1 MRHHRDT
8 KRFSRNSSH
17 LRAMMRN
24 MASSLFRHER
34 IVTTP
39 QKAKECR
46 KFAERLITLAKKGGL
61 ANFRRTLALLDDK
74 EMAQKLFKELG
85 PRYASRQGGYT
96 RILHLAD
103 LRVGD
108 RARQCIFELVEEE
121 AASKKKSHGKKG
133 AAHPHPKKPKAEG
146 EAAKAEKSG
155 ESDK

>member
-1 MRHHRDT
+1 
-8 KRFSRNSSH
+8 
-17 LRAMMRN
+17 MMRN

-46 KFAERLITLAKKGGL
+46 RFAERLITIAKRGGL
-61 ANFRRTLALLDDK
+61 ANFRRVLSLLNDK
-74 EMAQKLFKELG
+74 EMARKVFKELA
-85 PRYASRQGGYT
+85 PRYSARQGGYT

-121 AASKKKSHGKKG
+121 APSKKKGRARK
-133 AAHPHPKKPKAEG
+133 AAEPRAKKPKAKVEAG
-146 EAAKAEKSG
+146 EKAPGESEKPHKKEKAE
-155 ESDK
+155 